1 MSAHYTYLW
10 QKRKVTRQCIV
21 FSPSACKASY
31 NPYSLLDK
39 DDPNFVQYVRE
50 IAYAIIPLPND
61 VKDPYWINMAR
72 DLLSAAIVYYFSKGW
87 DFIET
92 IMRIQKISAADLC
105 EEIQEYGSNIAK
117 MLINEIGGLKS
128 QQISNIASEMK
139 RHTMVFATDPEIQDA
154 LSHNE
159 NGGIDFSWQTLT
171 DHPKQPNIFLKLN
184 QDKLEQWSGA
194 VRLMLTQLIRHLER
208 RPEKHS
214 AEGYNTKPILILLD
228 EFPALGKMD
237 IIPNALATLRSKKVT
252 FCPIIQSIAQLDC
265 VYGENVRKIIM
276 DNCQYKVMLNIT
288 EPDSQEYFSRLIGT
302 RPALRGSASQS
313 FNPYTEQYTWGR
325 QLQQSREPLI
335 YPHEFATNKDIWL
348 HTPYGFLRLWRLP
361 VDIAHIPYYKHN
373 SVLQDNLKEIYGE
386 NYQDFY

>member
-1 MSAHYTYLW
+1 
-10 QKRKVTRQCIV
+10 
-21 FSPSACKASY
+21 
-31 NPYSLLDK
+31 
-39 DDPNFVQYVRE
+39 
-50 IAYAIIPLPND
+50 
-61 VKDPYWINMAR
+61 
-72 DLLSAAIVYYFSKGW
+72 
-87 DFIET
+87 
-92 IMRIQKISAADLC
+92 
-105 EEIQEYGSNIAK
+105 
-117 MLINEIGGLKS
+117 MLISEIGSLKS
-128 QQISNIASEMK
+128 EQRASIGTDIK
-139 RHTMVFATDPEIQDA
+139 RHTTVFATDPEIQNA

-171 DHPKQPNIFLKLN
+171 DHLKQPNIFLKLN

-194 VRLMLTQLIRHLER
+194 IRLMLTKLIRYLER

-228 EFPALGKMD
+228 EFPTLGKMD

-252 FCPIIQSIAQLDC
+252 FCPIIQSIAQLDY

-348 HTPYGFLRLWRLP
+348 HTPYGFLCLWRLP
-361 VDIAHIPYYKHN
+361 VDIAHLTISEHSKALHDRL
-373 SVLQDNLKEIYGE
+373 VEIYGE
-386 NYQDFY
+386 NYQNFC